1 MQNFLPKIYCYIND
15 FNLAELSK
23 ISNNINLI
31 YRNYDKQTDI
41 STILKLKDFCRKTGK
56 KLFISNH
63 IKLAVNLKLNGV
75 YIPSFNKKIN
85 YNYIFNKPKKFN
97 IIGSAHNIK
106 EIKIKEKQG
115 CDEIFISSIFQNQ
128 KSKYFLG
135 LTKFNLLASK
145 TKLKIIAL
153 GGINEKNYRKLK
165 STNCIGFASISWVK
179 KNGLRKLRP
188 LL

>member
-1 MQNFLPKIYCYIND
+1 MQNFLPRIYYYIND
-15 FNLAELSK
+15 LNLAELSK

-31 YRNYDKQTDI
+31 YRNYDKKTDI
-41 STILKLKDFCRKTGK
+41 NTILKLRDFCRKTER

-63 IKLAVNLKLNGV
+63 VKLAVNLKLNGV

-85 YNYIFNKPKKFN
+85 YTYIFNKPKKFK
-97 IIGSAHNIK
+97 IIGSAHNLK

-135 LTKFNLLASK
+135 LTRFN
-145 TKLKIIAL
+145 
-153 GGINEKNYRKLK
+153 
-165 STNCIGFASISWVK
+165 
-179 KNGLRKLRP
+179 
-188 LL
+188 